1 MSGSSGWSVKHD
13 RFGSIYT
20 TIYLQRYLQRRT
32 HSRYIK
38 VDRTLQQVLPRRSQW
53 NVLSPTRLSTSTA
66 VKCFAFCRSCS
77 RSAGPLVRR
86 QSRDPQSQFQH
97 HIRIDSHP
105 PAVKWWSCDVQVIRR
120 NEAWR
125 QGSSTNHGLDPVSCQ
140 LLWNANRNSY
150 AIYQMVLFPVTL
162 SDR

>member
-1 MSGSSGWSVKHD
+1 MLGPSGWSVKHD
-13 RFGSIYT
+13 SFGPIYT
-20 TIYLQRYLQRRT
+20 TIYLQRYLQRRA
-32 HSRYIK
+32 HSRYIN
-38 VDRTLQQVLPRRSQW
+38 VDRSLQQVSPRRSQW
-53 NVLSPTRLSTSTA
+53 NVLSNTSIHVDSRET
-66 VKCFAFCRSCS
+66 FCRSLS
-77 RSAGPLVRR
+77 RSASLLVRR